1 MLRTLSLLLK
11 TIFVGRAAIKLLDQV
26 CVAQ

>member
-11 TIFVGRAAIKLLDQV
+11 TIFVGRAVIKLLDQE